1 MAHLGTKPA
10 DWDKYVKNN
19 PNSATVDYVVENNVV
34 DAPIYKN
41 MSLNEVVMTVN
52 TGQKLR
58 ITTNNFTQIG
68 RSKYANVRVGSKS
81 GLLRISFIRK
91 PTGKGGADAEQRTLD
106 FTVDQL
112 RRLEEVAN
120 IGRGNTSGIDLLI
133 PGIGMRLGIT
143 SIEKVPNR
151 IHGREAKSD
160 FVLKNAL
167 GRGVVYISHKDGDGP
182 NAFGQYGGVSEVAGN
197 IQDASLIYN
206 NPEVQAY
213 LTKLYRLYD
222 DAVNGSRSI
231 RNNPFSAEG
240 RLMTAVSIPVQSS
253 TLINQS
259 VYGPDFGGSFGP
271 DNVHLIG
278 QGSFIFNP
286 LINSDGDIYFRLSF
300 SGHMSLNGQISKD
313 FANDAS
319 GYRATIITTYR
330 GGRPTQTPL
339 GTVPLT
345 RTAIYPKSYRA
356 SAINIDTLL

>member
-1 MAHLGTKPA
+1 MVGKLSLTLFLKMHLGK
-10 DWDKYVKNN
+10 
-19 PNSATVDYVVENNVV
+19 
-34 DAPIYKN
+34 
-41 MSLNEVVMTVN
+41 
-52 TGQKLR
+52 
-58 ITTNNFTQIG
+58 
-68 RSKYANVRVGSKS
+68 
-81 GLLRISFIRK
+81 
-91 PTGKGGADAEQRTLD
+91 
-106 FTVDQL
+106 
-112 RRLEEVAN
+112 
-120 IGRGNTSGIDLLI
+120 
-133 PGIGMRLGIT
+133 
-143 SIEKVPNR
+143 
-151 IHGREAKSD
+151 
-160 FVLKNAL
+160 
-167 GRGVVYISHKDGDGP
+167 GVVFISHKDGSGP
-182 NAFGQYGGVSEVAGN
+182 KAFGQYGGISEVAGN

-259 VYGPDFGGSFGP
+259 VYGPDFGGAFGP
-271 DNVHLIG
+271 
-278 QGSFIFNP
+278 GSFIFNP

-300 SGHMSLNGQISKD
+300 SGHMSLNGQVAKD

>member
-1 MAHLGTKPA
+1 MATLGGKPA

-19 PNSATVDYVVENNVV
+19 PNSATVEYTVENNIV
-34 DAPIYKN
+34 DVPVYKN
-41 MSLNEVVMTVN
+41 MALKEVVMTVSA
-52 TGQKLR
+52 GQKLK

-68 RSKYANVRVGSKS
+68 KSKFANVRIGSNT
-81 GLLRISFIRK
+81 GLLRITAIRK

-112 RRLEEVAN
+112 RRLEDIAN
-120 IGRGNTSGIDLLI
+120 IGRGNTGGIDLLI
-133 PGIGMRLGIT
+133 PGIGMRIGIT
-143 SIEKVPNR
+143 SIEKVSNR

-167 GRGVVYISHKDGDGP
+167 GNGVVYISHKDGNGP
-182 NAFGQYGGVSEVAGN
+182 SAFGQYGGVSEVAGN

-222 DAVNGSRSI
+222 DAVSGSRKI
-231 RNNPFSAEG
+231 RNNPFSLEG
-240 RLMTAVSIPVQSS
+240 RLMRAVSSPVQSS

-259 VYGPDFGGSFGP
+259 VYGPGFGGSFGP

-286 LINSDGDIYFRLSF
+286 LVNDDGDIYFRLSF
-300 SGHMSLNGQISKD
+300 SGHMSLNGQIAKD

-345 RTAIYPKSYRA
+345 RTAIYPKNYRL
-356 SAINIDTLL
+356 SAIEIDTLL

>member
-1 MAHLGTKPA
+1 MASLGTKPA

-19 PNSATVDYVVENNVV
+19 PQSGTIDYVVENNVV
-34 DAPIYKN
+34 DAPVYKN
-41 MSLNEVVMTVN
+41 MSLKEVVMNVS
-52 TGQKLR
+52 TGQKLK

-68 RSKYANVRVGSKS
+68 RSKYANVRIGSQS
-81 GLLRISFIRK
+81 GLLRITNIRK

-106 FTVDQL
+106 FTIDQL
-112 RRLEEVAN
+112 RKLEEVAN
-120 IGRGNTSGIDLLI
+120 IGRGNSSGIDLLI

-160 FVLKNAL
+160 FVLKNTL
-167 GRGVVYISHKDGDGP
+167 GKGVVFISHKDGSGP
-182 NAFGQYGGVSEVAGN
+182 TAFGQYGGVSEVAGN

-231 RNNPFSAEG
+231 RNNPFSSEG
-240 RLMTAVSIPVQSS
+240 RLRTAISYSIQSS

-259 VYGPDFGGSFGP
+259 VYGPDFGGDFGP

-278 QGSFIFNP
+278 QGQFIFNP
-286 LINSDGDIYFRLSF
+286 LVNSDGDVYFRLSF
-300 SGHMSLNGQISKD
+300 SGHMSLNGQVQRD

-330 GGRPTQTPL
+330 DGRPTQTPL
-339 GTVPLT
+339 GRVPLT
-345 RTAIYPKSYRA
+345 RTAIYPKAYRG
-356 SAINIDTLL
+356 SAINIDDLL